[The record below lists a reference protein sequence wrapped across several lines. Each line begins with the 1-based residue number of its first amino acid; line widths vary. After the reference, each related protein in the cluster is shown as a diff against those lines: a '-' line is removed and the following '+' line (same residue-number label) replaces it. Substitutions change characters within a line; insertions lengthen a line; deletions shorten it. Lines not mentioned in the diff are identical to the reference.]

1 MSAHTVYIYILDNLR
16 ICWIFLWH
24 VTWAVPPLHS
34 EVMAPMLPGMIPY
47 SPARALVAPLR
58 VTQSFFSSSWMVVF
72 CIGGMTI
79 RCSFLTIRQDSQQI
93 KFSKKQLNIF
103 SHDQSSFVLL
113 ILRNWWQTFGGEFQ
127 TMHTCSFRT
136 VLDLTRLGI
145 KEVAC
150 LTPKV
155 HKIREPS
162 QKIHEHCLPNA
173 TTPKDVGQ
181 NEFPPK
187 WIQTEL

>member
-1 MSAHTVYIYILDNLR
+1 
-16 ICWIFLWH
+16 
-24 VTWAVPPLHS
+24 
-34 EVMAPMLPGMIPY
+34 
-47 SPARALVAPLR
+47 
-58 VTQSFFSSSWMVVF
+58 
-72 CIGGMTI
+72 
-79 RCSFLTIRQDSQQI
+79 
-93 KFSKKQLNIF
+93 
-103 SHDQSSFVLL
+103 
-113 ILRNWWQTFGGEFQ
+113 
-127 TMHTCSFRT
+127 MHTCSFRT

-162 QKIHEHCLPNA
+162 QKIHEYCLPNA